1 MPVYSSVRPALT
13 DSLQTPLRP
22 TITPLMET
30 KLYSYMFVLCLMV
43 DNFSTEPDELAKDLS
58 MDPAK

>member
-1 MPVYSSVRPALT
+1 MRSALT